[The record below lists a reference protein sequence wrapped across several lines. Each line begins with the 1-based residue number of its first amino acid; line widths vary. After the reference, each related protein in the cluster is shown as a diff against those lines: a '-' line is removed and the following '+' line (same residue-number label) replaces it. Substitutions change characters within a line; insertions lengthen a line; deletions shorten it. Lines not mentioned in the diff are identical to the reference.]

1 MPIFTPSA
9 RLAFRVARPTARQAL
24 RARKHNLDLGL
35 PFIPTCPTPTC
46 ECSDVPAGLDIER
59 EQDLNGTVAPYQQH
73 LLIPTGQSDWK
84 SKIEDEGNTAAWGSL
99 IANVKSLLGPKGEF
113 HDPYHNVV
121 VSTSSFV
128 PVTTSETGV
137 YGVLFPSFQLV
148 TEISSGKPE
157 LESFVRSFLLP
168 PTLHS
173 GHDKLPAAQRGSQTR
188 NSEAAV
194 ARAWNGRIR
203 PVNVPT
209 ILICS
214 HQSRD
219 SRCGV
224 LGPLLH
230 AEFSSYLNKHHTL
243 RMTPDQPDI
252 YDNESGEVKSFASH
266 PQFQTD
272 AVFSPKSEHYPVNVG
287 MISHVGG
294 HKWAGNVIVYI
305 PPDYCISP
313 VLQDRHSPKS
323 KDKLGEHTSAAVI
336 HDTDELPVEEF
347 TANRSP
353 LAGKGIWYGRVEPR
367 HVEGIVEQTIGHGK
381 IIRELFRGGINP
393 DGSMIRI

>member
-1 MPIFTPSA
+1 M
-9 RLAFRVARPTARQAL
+9 
-24 RARKHNLDLGL
+24 

-46 ECSDVPAGLDIER
+46 ECSDVPGGLDIER
-59 EQDLNGTVAPYQQH
+59 AQGLNGTVAPYQQH
-73 LLIPTGQSDWK
+73 LLIPTGQPDWK
-84 SKIEDEGNTAAWGSL
+84 SRIEDESDTAPWGRMV
-99 IANVKSLLGPKGEF
+99 ANVKALLGPKGEF

-121 VSTSSFV
+121 VSASSFTS
-128 PVTTSETGV
+128 PTASETEL

-148 TEISSGKPE
+148 TGISREPIQ

-168 PTLHS
+168 TTLHS
-173 GHDKLPAAQRGSQTR
+173 GHDELPPPTRVSKTR

-194 ARAWNGRIR
+194 AHDWNGRIR

-214 HQSRD
+214 HHSRD
-219 SRCGV
+219 ARCGV

-230 AEFSSYLNKHHTL
+230 AEFASYLNKHHTL

-252 YDNESGEVKSFASH
+252 YENERGEVRSFASH

-272 AVFSPKSEHYPVNVG
+272 ASFNPQSEHYPVNVG
-287 MISHVGG
+287 MISHIGG

-313 VLQDRHSPKS
+313 VQSDSHGPRP
-323 KDKLGEHTSAAVI
+323 KDKVGEYSPAQII

-381 IIRELFRGGINP
+381 IIRDLFRGGINQ